1 MIFSKSD
8 ALFAA
13 KMLILLVKLE
23 IKSLNILDMLSKIVR
38 KILNSDKN
46 NNSLYNMCNGI
57 RSSKHWDIFK
67 RILENSFKLVRG
79 KSMGKRV

>member
-46 NNSLYNMCNGI
+46 NNSLYYMCNGI